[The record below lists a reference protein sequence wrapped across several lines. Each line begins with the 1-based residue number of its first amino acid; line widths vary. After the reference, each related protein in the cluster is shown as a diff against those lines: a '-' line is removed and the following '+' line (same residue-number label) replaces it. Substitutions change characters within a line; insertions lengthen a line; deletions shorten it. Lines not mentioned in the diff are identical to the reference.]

1 MKKTLIFFYIAT
13 FLTGSLLLAGCT
25 GYSDGPT
32 LSLKSAKSKIS
43 TTWRVQDAS
52 LFGAEVTQNYAQ
64 DFFKFEEDGD
74 FSYFDAN
81 RLIAVP
87 PFTQDT
93 IMPLEGIGEWQFL
106 DGSKQLEVLY
116 TFTFKDPY
124 NPDITYSEDVNQRW
138 EVTRLA
144 DGELWL
150 RDDSTIL
157 KLEFY

>member
-1 MKKTLIFFYIAT
+1 MKKPHITLLTIA
-13 FLTGSLLLAGCT
+13 FLMGSLILTGCT
-25 GYSDGPT
+25 GYSDGPV
-32 LSLKSAKSKIS
+32 LSLKSAKTKIS
-43 TTWRVQDAS
+43 TTWRVKDAS
-52 LFGAEVTQNYAQ
+52 LFGVEVTSSYDQ

-74 FSYFDAN
+74 FSYFDAS

-93 IMPLEGIGEWQFL
+93 IMPLEGVGEWQFL

-116 TFTFKDPY
+116 TFSFKDPY
-124 NPDITYSEDVNQRW
+124 NPDITYTEDVNQRW

-144 DGELWL
+144 EGELWL